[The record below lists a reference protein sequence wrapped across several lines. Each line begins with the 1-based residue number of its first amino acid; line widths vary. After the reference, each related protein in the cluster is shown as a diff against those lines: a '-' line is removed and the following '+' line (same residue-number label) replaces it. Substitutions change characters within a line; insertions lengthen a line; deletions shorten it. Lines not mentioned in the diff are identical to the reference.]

1 MADSPAFTS
10 TVKRKALDL
19 ATKLLIL
26 KDLSQGAKNHEL
38 VKKYSLS
45 KSTISTI
52 LKEKDK
58 IYKSAATDSATRKR
72 LRKATY
78 ADVEDALLKW
88 FLDTRARNVPI
99 SGPLML
105 SKAKDLAFLLD
116 FPDFSPCNGW
126 LHRFKLRHGII
137 LKTINGESA
146 SVSDEDINTWMS
158 KNLAR
163 VSSYAERDVYNA
175 DETALFYQMLHGK
188 THAMKGDKCAGGKH
202 SKVRITVLLCTNMD
216 GSNRCLPFVIGKSK
230 RPRCFRTYVPV
241 RYRHNSK
248 SWMTRELFAEWL
260 IDFDSSMAKKG
271 RKVLL
276 ILDNCTAHHVQAV
289 LSAVE
294 LLFLPPNVTSKA
306 QPLDMGVIRSFKA
319 AYRPRV
325 VLRMLIAVDRPAANV
340 PLQVSLYS
348 AIEMIKAAWIEVT
361 PECIRNCFRKAGF
374 ADAPEAGIEDTEQ
387 SQPDDDLWRRVVDA
401 NLAGCDL
408 DWQDFVDVDDAA
420 EVAESFCDETA
431 VREVR
436 ASSDAEASNDDSDP
450 SEPAPV
456 SATTAVSHIEAL
468 RNLVYFKALGDE
480 HIAALNKLETAVIGC
495 ALTKQT
501 TITDFFSQ

>member
-1 MADSPAFTS
+1 
-10 TVKRKALDL
+10 
-19 ATKLLIL
+19 
-26 KDLSQGAKNHEL
+26 
-38 VKKYSLS
+38 
-45 KSTISTI
+45 
-52 LKEKDK
+52 
-58 IYKSAATDSATRKR
+58 
-72 LRKATY
+72 
-78 ADVEDALLKW
+78 
-88 FLDTRARNVPI
+88 
-99 SGPLML
+99 ML
-105 SKAKDLAFLLD
+105 SKAKDLAFLLG
-116 FPDFSPCNGW
+116 FPDFSPGNGW

-137 LKTINGESA
+137 FKTINGESA

-175 DETALFYQMLHGK
+175 DETALFYQMLPGK

-216 GSNRCLPFVIGKSK
+216 GSDRCLPFVIGKSK

-248 SWMTRELFAEWL
+248 SWMTCELFAEWL

-289 LSAVE
+289 LTAVE

-319 AYRPRV
+319 AYRRRV
-325 VLRMLIAVDRPAANV
+325 VQRMLIAVDRPAANV

-348 AIEMIKAAWIEVT
+348 AIKMIKAAWMEVT

-401 NLAGCDL
+401 NLACCDL

-436 ASSDAEASNDDSDP
+436 ASSDAEASDDDNDP

-495 ALTKQT
+495 ALTRQT

>member
-1 MADSPAFTS
+1 
-10 TVKRKALDL
+10 
-19 ATKLLIL
+19 
-26 KDLSQGAKNHEL
+26 
-38 VKKYSLS
+38 
-45 KSTISTI
+45 
-52 LKEKDK
+52 
-58 IYKSAATDSATRKR
+58 
-72 LRKATY
+72 
-78 ADVEDALLKW
+78 
-88 FLDTRARNVPI
+88 
-99 SGPLML
+99 ML
-105 SKAKDLAFLLD
+105 
-116 FPDFSPCNGW
+116 P
-126 LHRFKLRHGII
+126 
-137 LKTINGESA
+137 
-146 SVSDEDINTWMS
+146 
-158 KNLAR
+158 
-163 VSSYAERDVYNA
+163 
-175 DETALFYQMLHGK
+175 GK

-216 GSNRCLPFVIGKSK
+216 GSDRCLPFVIGKSK

-276 ILDNCTAHHVQAV
+276 VLDNCTAHHVQAV
-289 LSAVE
+289 LTAVE

-319 AYRPRV
+319 AYRRRV
-325 VLRMLIAVDRPAANV
+325 VQRMLIAVDRPAANV
-340 PLQVSLYS
+340 SLQVSLYS
-348 AIEMIKAAWIEVT
+348 AIEMIKAAWMEVT

-436 ASSDAEASNDDSDP
+436 ASSDAEASDNDNDP

-456 SATTAVSHIEAL
+456 NATTAMSHIEAL

-495 ALTKQT
+495 ALTRQT
-501 TITDFFSQ
+501 TITDFFSR